1 MTALW
6 LAWALASCGPAP
18 ATFSN
23 DNADKDLAAA
33 FHMLPSSYVPGGSS
47 ASTAPRVTM
56 VAQDMSVGDFM
67 RYVANATGLSVVAE
81 QSLDDK
87 RVTVNVRDVP
97 IDDVLQ
103 AVSRRLG
110 VQLTKAGSV
119 YYLGVLRAEDRGVLV
134 RRVPRLSSDD
144 LKGAVTTLLSEFGR
158 VSAYADGLVVVGDRV
173 EVIQRVSE
181 MLDRIEKAGSE
192 TWVVQ
197 LYVIEKNSTD
207 NSDIGVDIVPAAE
220 LAASLA
226 TASIVHPL
234 SGRASASLE
243 ATLRAALS
251 KNRAK
256 IVTSPMFIL
265 ADGGQ
270 TKFTSGK
277 QILVPRRNVSN
288 QGTVT
293 TVGYDTFQAGTSI
306 LIHVRELD
314 HVKAAVSLTLTFST
328 LEGYTA
334 DGVAPIINPTGLD
347 CTVNVVAG
355 GVYLA
360 GVFDQVGNTASAS
373 GPLTLGIKSGQETHR
388 FEVWMRVYRV
398 GPASL
403 ENPEA
408 PLAQGVAGIPAVLR

>member
-1 MTALW
+1 
-6 LAWALASCGPAP
+6 
-18 ATFSN
+18 
-23 DNADKDLAAA
+23 
-33 FHMLPSSYVPGGSS
+33 MLPSSYVPGGSS
-47 ASTAPRVTM
+47 ASTSARVTM
-56 VAQDMSVGDFM
+56 VAQDMSVGDFL
-67 RYVANATGLSVVAE
+67 RYVANATSLSVVAE

-87 RVTVNVRDVP
+87 HVTVNVRDVP

-103 AVSRRLG
+103 AVARRLG

-158 VSAYADGLVVVGDRV
+158 VSAYPDGLVVVGDRV

-181 MLDRIEKAGSE
+181 MLDRVEKAGSE

-197 LYVIEKNSTD
+197 LYVLEKNSSDT
-207 NSDIGVDIVPAAE
+207 SDIGVDIVPAAE

-226 TASIVHPL
+226 TASGSFTHPL
-234 SGRASASLE
+234 TGKASASLD
-243 ATLRAALS
+243 ATLRAALAKS
-251 KNRAK
+251 RAK
-256 IVTSPMFIL
+256 IVTSPMFLL

-306 LIHVRELD
+306 VVRVRELD
-314 HVKAAVSLTLTFST
+314 HIRAGRGADTDLLHVGRLHRRWRGAPHQSDRSGLHGQRHRRRRVPGGSLRST
-328 LEGYTA
+328 LRHRR
-334 DGVAPIINPTGLD
+334 PIGSP
-347 CTVNVVAG
+347 VAG
-355 GVYLA
+355 
-360 GVFDQVGNTASAS
+360 
-373 GPLTLGIKSGQETHR
+373 P
-388 FEVWMRVYRV
+388 
-398 GPASL
+398 
-403 ENPEA
+403 
-408 PLAQGVAGIPAVLR
+408 

>member
-1 MTALW
+1 
-6 LAWALASCGPAP
+6 
-18 ATFSN
+18 
-23 DNADKDLAAA
+23 
-33 FHMLPSSYVPGGSS
+33 MLPSSYVPGGSA
-47 ASTAPRVTM
+47 ASSAPRVTM

-87 RVTVNVRDVP
+87 HVTVNVRDVP

-103 AVSRRLG
+103 AVARRLG

-158 VSAYADGLVVVGDRV
+158 VSAYPDGLVVVGDRV

-181 MLDRIEKAGSE
+181 MLDRVEIAGSE

-197 LYVIEKNSTD
+197 LYVIEKNRSD

-220 LAASLA
+220 LAATLA
-226 TASIVHPL
+226 TASGRVVQPL
-234 SGRASASLE
+234 TGKATASLE

-251 KNRAK
+251 KNRAR
-256 IVTSPMFIL
+256 IVTSPMFLL

-270 TKFTSGK
+270 TRFTSGK
-277 QILVPRRNVSN
+277 QILVPRRNVSD

-293 TVGYDTFQAGTSI
+293 TVGYDTLQAGTSI
-306 LIHVRELD
+306 LLHVRELD

-328 LEGYTA
+328 LEGYAA

-360 GVFDQVGNTASAS
+360 GVFDQVGTTASVS
-373 GPLTLGIKSGQETHR
+373 GPLTLGIKTSQETHR

-408 PLAQGVAGIPAVLR
+408 ALPHAVEGIPATLR

>member
-1 MTALW
+1 MAQ
-6 LAWALASCGPAP
+6 
-18 ATFSN
+18 
-23 DNADKDLAAA
+23 A
-33 FHMLPSSYVPGGSS
+33 FKLLPSSYV
-47 ASTAPRVTM
+47 ASGAAVSKSPKVTI

-67 RYVANATGLSVVAE
+67 RYIANATGLSVVAE

-87 RVTVNVRDVP
+87 RVTVNVREVP
-97 IDDVLQ
+97 IEDVLQ
-103 AVSRRLG
+103 AVARRLG

-144 LKGAVTTLLSEFGR
+144 LKEAVTTLLSEFGR
-158 VSAYADGLVVVGDRV
+158 VSAYPDGLVVVGDRV

-181 MLDRIEKAGSE
+181 MLDRIEMAGAE

-207 NSDIGVDIVPAAE
+207 SMDIGADIVPAAE

-226 TASIVHPL
+226 TASGGIVNTVVN
-234 SGRASASLE
+234 GGKATASLD
-243 ATLRAALS
+243 ATLRAAVS

-256 IVTSPMFIL
+256 IVTAPMFIL

-270 TKFTSGK
+270 TKFSSGS
-277 QILVPRRNVSN
+277 QILVPRRSVSD

-293 TVGYDTFQAGTSI
+293 TVGYDTFQAGTTI
-306 LIHVRELD
+306 QIKVRELD
-314 HVKAAVSLTLTFST
+314 RIRAAVSLSLTFST
-328 LEGYTA
+328 LEGYTS

-347 CTVNVVAG
+347 CTVNVVTG

-360 GVFDQVGNTASAS
+360 GVFDQNADTKSAS
-373 GPLTLGIKSGQETHR
+373 GPLSIGVKSGKETHR

-398 GPASL
+398 APVTIQ
-403 ENPEA
+403 NPEE
-408 PLAQGVAGIPAVLR
+408 PLKNAWKQIDGIPRTLR